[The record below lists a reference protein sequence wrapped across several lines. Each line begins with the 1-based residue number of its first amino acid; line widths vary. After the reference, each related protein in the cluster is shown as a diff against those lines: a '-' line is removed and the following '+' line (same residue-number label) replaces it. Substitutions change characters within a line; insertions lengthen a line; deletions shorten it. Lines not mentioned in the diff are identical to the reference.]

1 MDGKHSKPSNAGE
14 SFDAQWDYSVAS
26 AAAKGEP
33 SLQEKVD
40 SSMAGRQEIA
50 DENQE
55 G

>member
-14 SFDAQWDYSVAS
+14 AFDAQWNYSVAS

-40 SSMAGRQEIA
+40 EYVAGRQETA
-50 DENQE
+50 AENQE